1 MDNPILKIFNFNASR
16 ISSLQRIRSIKS
28 VFEAFDA
35 DIISIQEID
44 IKSAVMIFSQSYHV
58 FVNLE
63 NEAKDSIGIVSLV
76 RKTIRV
82 KEFIIGGNGRVI
94 GLIIGNFQ
102 HWNVYPKSGT
112 NNKLWREKFFRET
125 LFDYLSIWASKSKY
139 CMVAGDFNS
148 TNRLIDSANNQNV
161 HYQPGLVFL
170 MEEFNLKDDF
180 VNLSGGR
187 VEYSRIS
194 HNSSTRI
201 DFVVSNTGNLCLS
214 LEYKSI
220 HGLDH

>member
-82 KEFIIGGNGRVI
+82 KEFIIGGNG
-94 GLIIGNFQ
+94 
-102 HWNVYPKSGT
+102 
-112 NNKLWREKFFRET
+112 
-125 LFDYLSIWASKSKY
+125 
-139 CMVAGDFNS
+139 
-148 TNRLIDSANNQNV
+148 
-161 HYQPGLVFL
+161 
-170 MEEFNLKDDF
+170 
-180 VNLSGGR
+180 
-187 VEYSRIS
+187 
-194 HNSSTRI
+194 
-201 DFVVSNTGNLCLS
+201 
-214 LEYKSI
+214 
-220 HGLDH
+220 